1 MKLEL
6 YSELSK
12 LFYLG
17 HRFIKADNT
26 DTPNWVTIC
35 KHPLNSGGFIK
46 YYGSLLFL
54 LGVSFGTQTLYA
66 MLDIDIDS
74 PYHPANNRQAF
85 QKLLDALN
93 RVGLVYPVFV
103 RSSDSGGLHVYFFFP
118 RPLKTFNVATL
129 IHVTLINAGF
139 VPKPG
144 DLEFFPHPKAYTNT
158 PGEYSNYRAHRLPVQ
173 PASGS
178 WMVDGWGNP
187 IMNLESLTHEG
198 QVAMFL
204 REAEKSAQA
213 HSAYIEQIEAKLDW
227 AYTLYKQKI
236 DKYQHLQSRLSE
248 VAQEWKENLE
258 LSMMVGWTGYH
269 QTNIILPL
277 FVAYGIVFMGLDD
290 KQKLFN
296 WIHANVLTTRGYKE
310 YCRHQHEI
318 DKRIW
323 AWVDGTLDSEYYVK
337 YCGFPPRK
345 GISVHKL
352 IKHLQQ
358 KGRKPNEH
366 NQKLADR
373 TFEQLQGVVK
383 VIGTLPCL
391 IVERIAVIQAKY
403 QELFGTKISN
413 NTLYKKNYLSLWND
427 KNTIVTLV
435 SSPTSM
441 ESTEPNSDNGST
453 ASTFEEGFSPLTAI
467 NPFDIEVSHTIST
480 YEAFSS
486 SLLTGQMIFPEN
498 QEINLTTDELLNLG
512 SDSLVE
518 FSPNLIQSEPRSET
532 LRFESEQS
540 LSDLDIE
547 VLSNSEPELSCLEAS
562 SDISIAYTQAA
573 AKNLPNNINE
583 TYRSIVEIAREIRAC
598 HLQPDDLL
606 LLELLHHPSID
617 SIEQL
622 LELGSR
628 LLDAKSWADVED
640 LAGGLSPAWK
650 QDLWSTF
657 TNREQ
662 AVINALKAQNEV
674 ESVAVALPDDFVAN
688 PATSEPPEP
697 VALATETI
705 VETDTIDPIVEIG
718 TMLRR
723 NRIDLR
729 QGKYAEAIEHCEAIG
744 RRGLDWVVRSPSN
757 QLFNVSPFA
766 LTSGEWEVERDDNA
780 AAAKTAAKVP
790 QKSFGIEDV
799 VRAVT
804 GLVGRIKRIYK
815 YSNEPYAIEDDLGKI
830 HRFSEED
837 LFPT

>member
-26 DTPNWVTIC
+26 DTPNWVTIS

-54 LGVSFGTQTLYA
+54 LGVSFGTQTRYA

-93 RVGLVYPVFV
+93 RIGLVYPVFV
-103 RSSDSGGLHVYFFFP
+103 RSSNSGGLHVYFFFP

-129 IHVTLINAGF
+129 MHVTLINAGF

-144 DLEFFPHPKAYTNT
+144 DLELFPNPKAHTNT

-173 PASGS
+173 PESGS
-178 WMVDGWGNP
+178 LMVDAWGDP

-198 QVAMFL
+198 QVLMFL

-227 AYTLYKQKI
+227 TYTLYKQKI
-236 DKYQHLQSRLSE
+236 DKYQHPQSGLSE
-248 VAQEWKENLE
+248 VAQEWQENLE

-290 KQKLFN
+290 KQKLFD

-323 AWVDGTLDSEYYVK
+323 AWVDGTVDSEYYMK

-383 VIGTLPCL
+383 AIGTLPCL
-391 IVERIAVIQAKY
+391 IVERIALIQAKY
-403 QELFGTKISN
+403 QELFGAKISN
-413 NTLYKKNYLSLWND
+413 NTLYKKNYLPLWND
-427 KNTIVTLV
+427 KNTTVTLV
-435 SSPTSM
+435 NSSTSM
-441 ESTEPNSDNGST
+441 ESTEPSLDYIYT
-453 ASTFEEGFSPLTAI
+453 ASNFEEGASPLTAI
-467 NPFDIEVSHTIST
+467 NLFDIEVSHTILT
-480 YEAFSS
+480 YEAFVPSS
-486 SLLTGQMIFPEN
+486 PTDQTIFSEKE
-498 QEINLTTDELLNLG
+498 EINLTTDELLNL
-512 SDSLVE
+512 DLLVTSSSE
-518 FSPNLIQSEPRSET
+518 LIQSEPRSEI
-532 LRFESEQS
+532 LLSKSEQS
-540 LSDLDIE
+540 LSDLDLDIE
-547 VLSNSEPELSCLEAS
+547 ALFNSDPELSCLEAS
-562 SDISIAYTQAA
+562 PDISIAYTPVA
-573 AKNLPNNINE
+573 AKNSPNNINE
-583 TYRSIVEIAREIRAC
+583 TYRSTVEIALEIRAC
-598 HLQPDDLL
+598 HLQPDDRL
-606 LLELLHHPSID
+606 LLELLHHPSIE

-628 LLDAKSWADVED
+628 LLDAKSWVEVED

-662 AVINALKAQNEV
+662 AVINALKAQSEV
-674 ESVAVALPDDFVAN
+674 ESVAVALPDDFMAN

-697 VALATETI
+697 EA
-705 VETDTIDPIVEIG
+705 IVEIG

-729 QGKYAEAIEHCEAIG
+729 QGKYAEAIEHCEVIG
-744 RRGLDWVVRSPSN
+744 RNGSNWVVQSPEH
-757 QLFNVSPFA
+757 QLFNVSSFA
-766 LTSGEWEVERDDNA
+766 LISGEWEVERDDNPA
-780 AAAKTAAKVP
+780 AVKTAGKVP
-790 QKSFGIEDV
+790 PKSFGIEDV

-815 YSNEPYAIEDDLGKI
+815 YSSEPYAIEDDLGKI

>member
-17 HRFIKADNT
+17 HRFIRADNI
-26 DTPNWVTIC
+26 DTPNWVTIG
-35 KHPLNSGGFIK
+35 KYPLNTGGFIK

-54 LGVSFGTQTLYA
+54 LGVSFGTQTRYA

-93 RVGLVYPVFV
+93 RIGLVYPVFV
-103 RSSDSGGLHVYFFFP
+103 RSSNSGGLHVYFFFP

-129 IHVTLINAGF
+129 MHVTLINAGF

-144 DLEFFPHPKAYTNT
+144 DLELFPNPKAHTNT

-178 WMVDGWGNP
+178 LMVDAWGDP
-187 IMNLESLTHEG
+187 IMNLESLTNEG
-198 QVAMFL
+198 QVLMFL

-227 AYTLYKQKI
+227 TYTLYTQKI
-236 DKYQHLQSRLSE
+236 DKYQHPQSGLSE

-258 LSMMVGWTGYH
+258 LSMMAGWTGYH

-290 KQKLFN
+290 KQKLFD
-296 WIHANVLTTRGYKE
+296 WIYANVLTTRGYKE
-310 YCRHQHEI
+310 YCRHRHEI

-366 NQKLADR
+366 NQKLADL

-383 VIGTLPCL
+383 AIGTLPCL
-391 IVERIAVIQAKY
+391 ILERIAVIQAKY
-403 QELFGTKISN
+403 QELFGSKISN

-427 KNTIVTLV
+427 KNTIVTLAN
-435 SSPTSM
+435 SPISM
-441 ESTEPNSDNGST
+441 KSTEPSLDNACV
-453 ASTFEEGFSPLTAI
+453 ASSIEEESSCLTVATL
-467 NPFDIEVSHTIST
+467 FDAEVSHTVLT
-480 YEAFSS
+480 YEAFSPS
-486 SLLTGQMIFPEN
+486 HLTEQTIFSESE
-498 QEINLTTDELLNLG
+498 EINLTTDESLNLE
-512 SDSLVE
+512 SNLLVKS
-518 FSPNLIQSEPRSET
+518 SPDLIQSEPRSEV

-540 LSDLDIE
+540 LSELDIE

-562 SDISIAYTQAA
+562 SDISIAYTPAA
-573 AKNLPNNINE
+573 AKNLPDNINE
-583 TYRSIVEIAREIRAC
+583 TYRSTVEIAHEIRAC
-598 HLQPDDLL
+598 HLQPDDRL
-606 LLELLHHPSID
+606 LLELLHHPSIE

-628 LLDAKSWADVED
+628 LLDAKSWAEVED

-662 AVINALKAQNEV
+662 AVINALKAQSEV

-688 PATSEPPEP
+688 PATNGKLEP
-697 VALATETI
+697 VVLATETI
-705 VETDTIDPIVEIG
+705 VEIG
-718 TMLRR
+718 TILRR

-729 QGKYAEAIEHCEAIG
+729 QGKYAEAIEHCEVIG
-744 RRGLDWVVRSPSN
+744 CNGSNWVVRSPEH
-757 QLFNVSPFA
+757 QLFNVSSFA
-766 LTSGEWEVERDDNA
+766 LTSGEWEVERIDNA
-780 AAAKTAAKVP
+780 VAAKTAAKVP

-815 YSNEPYAIEDDLGKI
+815 YTNEPYAIEDDLGKI

>member
-93 RVGLVYPVFV
+93 RIGLVYPVFV
-103 RSSDSGGLHVYFFFP
+103 RSSNSGGLHVYFFFP

-139 VPKPG
+139 APKPG
-144 DLEFFPHPKAYTNT
+144 DVELFPNPKAHTNT

-178 WMVDGWGNP
+178 WMVDAWGDP

-198 QVAMFL
+198 QVLMFL

-227 AYTLYKQKI
+227 TYTLYKQKI
-236 DKYQHLQSRLSE
+236 DKYQHPQSGLSE
-248 VAQEWKENLE
+248 VAQEWQENLE

-290 KQKLFN
+290 KQKLFD
-296 WIHANVLTTRGYKE
+296 WIYANVLTTRGYKE

-345 GISVHKL
+345 GISVYKL

-373 TFEQLQGVVK
+373 TFDRLQGVVK

-435 SSPTSM
+435 NSPTSM
-441 ESTEPNSDNGST
+441 KSTELSLDN
-453 ASTFEEGFSPLTAI
+453 ASIASSIEEESSSLTVATL
-467 NPFDIEVSHTIST
+467 FDADVSHTILT
-480 YEAFSS
+480 YEVSFPSLPAEQIIFSE
-486 SLLTGQMIFPEN
+486 TE
-498 QEINLTTDELLNLG
+498 EINLTTDELPNLE
-512 SDSLVE
+512 SDLLVE
-518 FSPNLIQSEPRSET
+518 SSPNLIQSELRPEI

-540 LSDLDIE
+540 LFGLDIE
-547 VLSNSEPELSCLEAS
+547 VLPNSEPELSCLEAS
-562 SDISIAYTQAA
+562 SDISIAYTPVA

-583 TYRSIVEIAREIRAC
+583 TYRSTVEIACEIRAC
-598 HLQPDDLL
+598 HLQPDDRL

-628 LLDAKSWADVED
+628 LLDSKSWADVED
-640 LAGGLSPAWK
+640 LAGGLSPVWK

-662 AVINALKAQNEV
+662 AVINALKAQSEV
-674 ESVAVALPDDFVAN
+674 KLVSVALPDDFVAN

-697 VALATETI
+697 VALATEA
-705 VETDTIDPIVEIG
+705 IVEIG

-723 NRIDLR
+723 NRIDLC
-729 QGKYAEAIEHCEAIG
+729 QGKYAEAIEHCEVIG
-744 RRGLDWVVRSPSN
+744 RNGSNWVVRSPEH
-757 QLFNVSPFA
+757 QLFNVSSFA
-766 LTSGEWEVERDDNA
+766 LISGEWEVERDDNA
-780 AAAKTAAKVP
+780 AAVKTVAKVP

-830 HRFSEED
+830 HRFNEED